1 MEIVYIYIIGAVLS
15 GVMSGIIAVV
25 VLKYLADYSLMHRLA
40 SLEAEITKIKMGELS
55 QRGNAARREKE
66 ERMQAAMMEAM
77 ALVQQGANVQD
88 VIKQI
93 GIKYP
98 DIAMDMIKKMR

>member
-1 MEIVYIYIIGAVLS
+1 MEIIYIY
-15 GVMSGIIAVV
+15 GIIAIIVGIFSGLISSL

-40 SLEAEITKIKMGELS
+40 SVEAEITRVKMGELS
-55 QRGNAARREKE
+55 QRGNQARKEKE

-77 ALVQQGANVQD
+77 ALVQQGAPVQD

-93 GIKYP
+93 GMKYP
-98 DIAMDMIKKMR
+98 DIAMDLVKKMR